1 MSEYGYNS
9 CFICTERL
17 FEDHELLVDNLM
29 NWKSDSKNRVLFS
42 QRVDKISLFNV
53 PERYLQ
59 GTQMAP
65 GSEHDDHT
73 R

>member
-1 MSEYGYNS
+1 MMVFNIHLFCS
-9 CFICTERL
+9 ERL

-29 NWKSDSKNRVLFS
+29 NWRSDSKNRVLFV
-42 QRVDKISLFNV
+42 QRPDKVSLFNV
-53 PERYLQ
+53 PERYLP

-65 GSEHDDHT
+65 GSDHDENT

>member
-1 MSEYGYNS
+1 MVFVS
-9 CFICTERL
+9 TERL

-29 NWKSDSKNRVLFS
+29 NWSNDSKNRVVFL
-42 QRVDKISLFNV
+42 QRDDKVTLFNK
-53 PERYLQ
+53 PEKYLS

-65 GSEHDDHT
+65 GSEHDEHT